1 MRYKNKRK
9 QHQKSIIKIY
19 IYCIPSSTSHNTVYA
34 IRATHSP
41 KLIPSVATSHTPIP
55 LYEIH
60 SAYVKI
66 KNSDNSIEEKDVLL
80 FIFLK

>member
-1 MRYKNKRK
+1 MRNTRIINKR
-9 QHQKSIIKIY
+9 H
-19 IYCIPSSTSHNTVYA
+19 PSPTAYNRAYLASVLRTFAQIQPNGRTSDTLG
-34 IRATHSP
+34 T
-41 KLIPSVATSHTPIP
+41 

-66 KNSDNSIEEKDVLL
+66 KNSDNSNEEKDVLS